1 MRTHILSTYL
11 LSGALMMAGRRS
23 AADSGN
29 APQANPD
36 AWNGDDDATE
46 NNAPVI
52 ARATQEGGGS
62 QEDRENSQALN
73 TALDPIDAELQAD
86 EAARRAELPN
96 MQTTH
101 ERFNAL
107 DAVSGTPNPGVTE
120 QQSAAHTQPGA
131 RGSDMAGNAP
141 KPDPFK
147 ALDPEHVRSIR
158 EALMQADKEDMAAF
172 KKPKDVTAEV
182 AEQRRVAHERSAGW
196 RSLAKLRVHKATLDA
211 LVESGHVEAG
221 SAPGQSYHADTGR
234 LYRIKRER
242 A

>member
-1 MRTHILSTYL
+1 
-11 LSGALMMAGRRS
+11 MARKPAS
-23 AADSGN
+23 QT
-29 APQANPD
+29 PANSPD
-36 AWNGDDDATE
+36 AWNDEDEGQGGPT
-46 NNAPVI
+46 I

-73 TALDPIDAELQAD
+73 TDLDPIDAELQAE

-120 QQSAAHTQPGA
+120 QQSAAHTQPG
-131 RGSDMAGNAP
+131 REGSDMAGNRP
-141 KPDPFK
+141 KPDPFAALDRKHVEEVRK
-147 ALDPEHVRSIR
+147 ALT
-158 EALMQADKEDMAAF
+158 QADKQDMAAF
-172 KKPKDVTAEV
+172 KDPKDATDEV
-182 AEQRRVAHERSAGW
+182 REQRRIAHERSAGW
-196 RSLAKLRVHKATLDA
+196 RSLSQLGVHKATLDA
-211 LVESGHVEAG
+211 LVQSGHVESG
-221 SAPGQSYHADTGR
+221 SAPGMSHHADTGR